1 MATAG
6 LQGQT
11 VASMNWGSGAQGITG
26 DSDVSTQGTLVQAL
40 NFGSA
45 SPTVN
50 GVTFS
55 SALVVEFSQSSPV
68 GTFTL
73 TETDTSVWL
82 RTISVGGVG
91 LSQGPLASLSPDY
104 KALFTSG
111 VNTDGF
117 NPNTTLQLFMP
128 GLTIGNTYLFQI
140 WVSDG
145 ISGIVEGNPYWV
157 TNTIGLSLSPN
168 PSLEIGGLGQYGTG
182 TFTASDT
189 TMFLEFYGPVL
200 EVGPLINAVQL
211 RDISAIP
218 EPSTYAA
225 LLGLVG
231 LSLALLKRRL
241 KPTRPPDPGF

>member
-6 LQGQT
+6 LHGQT
-11 VASMNWGSGAQGITG
+11 IANMNWGSGAQGITG

-55 SALVVEFSQSSPV
+55 AALVVEFSRSSQV

-73 TETDTSVWL
+73 TETDESVWL

-91 LSQGPLASLSPDY
+91 LSEDPLASLSSDY
-104 KALFTSG
+104 KALFTG
-111 VNTDGF
+111 GANTVGE
-117 NPNTTLQLFMP
+117 NPNTTMQLFMP

-145 ISGIVEGNPYWV
+145 IAGILEGNPYWV
-157 TNTIGLSLSPN
+157 TDTIGLSLSSN
-168 PSLEIGGLGQYGTG
+168 PSRVLGGLGQYGTG

-189 TMFLEFYGPVL
+189 TMFLEFSGPVL

-218 EPSTYAA
+218 EPSTYVAIFGLGALVYAA
-225 LLGLVG
+225 TL
-231 LSLALLKRRL
+231 RRRTNS
-241 KPTRPPDPGF
+241 KSSSGS